1 MQMDQQ
7 QQQEANEW
15 NQSNQVQELRR
26 SRENLVNNTAG
37 YYTGNRVHQLRAIR
51 ISSSDPDP
59 GPGPGPGTYNDW
71 DALFGNEILCPD
83 LQNYAQ
89 AGQIEVEVSLLMQEN
104 IRAKVHLAI
113 FIIHRTPPHHRQFRD
128 GHLIQTEFGEGSRT
142 HQTIN
147 RIFDV
152 NRVNRVTVL
161 QATQYQLLGFLA
173 SGAEATDLLHDC
185 FLQDDFNPMQFPDIP
200 GVERGWHECARAAA
214 AAV

>member
-1 MQMDQQ
+1 MQMEQ
-7 QQQEANEW
+7 QQQEEEQCH

-26 SRENLVNNTAG
+26 LRENLVNNTAG
-37 YYTGNRVHQLRAIR
+37 YYTGSRIHQLRAIR
-51 ISSSDPDP
+51 ISSSDPADQC
-59 GPGPGPGTYNDW
+59 NDW
-71 DALFGNEILCPD
+71 IALFGNEILCPD

-89 AGQIEVEVSLLMQEN
+89 AGQIEVSLLMQEN

-152 NRVNRVTVL
+152 TRVTVL

-173 SGAEATDLLHDC
+173 SDAEAIDLLHDC
-185 FLQDDFNPMQFPDIP
+185 FLQDDFNPMQFPDFPDIP
-200 GVERGWHECARAAA
+200 GVERGWHECARAA
-214 AAV
+214 V

>member
-1 MQMDQQ
+1 MQMEQQQQ
-7 QQQEANEW
+7 QQQEANQW

-26 SRENLVNNTAG
+26 LRENLVNNTAG
-37 YYTGNRVHQLRAIR
+37 YYTGSRIHHLRAIR
-51 ISSSDPDP
+51 ISSSDTADQC
-59 GPGPGPGTYNDW
+59 NEW
-71 DALFGNEILCPD
+71 VQLFGNEILCPD

-113 FIIHRTPPHHRQFRD
+113 FIIHRAPPHHRQFRD

-185 FLQDDFNPMQFPDIP
+185 FLQDDFNPMQFPDFPDIP
-200 GVERGWHECARAAA
+200 GVERRWHECAR
-214 AAV
+214 V